1 MRHLFI
7 AFIVLLV
14 ALSADALAC
23 PEQGETKRIAP
34 STGDVVLAFGQQAH
48 PILQVPKFHPGV
60 DYAAFLGDLVR
71 AAGAGEVIFANRD
84 GEFGN
89 TVAVMHGGGV
99 ETRYGHLSRI
109 AVAVGDCVS
118 AGTIIGSAGSTGL
131 SASPRGTLRSAEEWE
146 TSRSTDLRPVGWSS
160 YVATHH
166 ICRHCRCPRP
176 RR

>member
-48 PILQVPKFHPGV
+48 PILQVPKFHTGV

-71 AAGAGEVIFANRD
+71 AAGAGEGVFANRD

-89 TVAVMHGGGV
+89 HVVVMLGGGV
-99 ETRYGHLSRI
+99 VARAERLSRM
-109 AVAVGDCVS
+109 
-118 AGTIIGSAGSTGL
+118 
-131 SASPRGTLRSAEEWE
+131 
-146 TSRSTDLRPVGWSS
+146 
-160 YVATHH
+160 
-166 ICRHCRCPRP
+166 
-176 RR
+176 